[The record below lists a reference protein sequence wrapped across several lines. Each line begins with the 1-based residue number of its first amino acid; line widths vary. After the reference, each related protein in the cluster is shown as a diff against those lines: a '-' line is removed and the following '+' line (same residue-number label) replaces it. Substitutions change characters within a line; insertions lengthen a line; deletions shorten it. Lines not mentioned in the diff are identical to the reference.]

1 MKNLIFV
8 LLFSLMLILA
18 CDDDSGTSGTSGGD
32 VDTNSTV
39 QEDVQNIENTSDQV
53 IASLINLTEGEF
65 GSFMEEFLDVQN
77 GDYRSTDWVE
87 DMANGLDRVIDFDQI
102 TNNYRF
108 SPSSNSGVYSWNS
121 SIERWEETE
130 SSDDIELRF
139 PSSQSSSENTMSL
152 ILSEY
157 SDTPVIID
165 GDDVRLPTRLLIT
178 LQEDGEDVFRFD
190 LQNVTYTQEGND
202 APLPTNIDLEIFTA
216 PITHNLRL
224 IEESSTRFQL
234 SFGMTDEDD
243 SILDLNTTVNFA
255 NSDYLALEDE
265 DVGNAEVTFLFED
278 NLRVELSADIGDL
291 AALDDPTENQINQ
304 MIRAEV
310 FFGSQK
316 IGELEYDED
325 SEDIIIVYK
334 DGSSESSER
343 YYRDFLESLET
354 VTFDFTGEWVDLD

>member
-1 MKNLIFV
+1 
-8 LLFSLMLILA
+8 
-18 CDDDSGTSGTSGGD
+18 
-32 VDTNSTV
+32 
-39 QEDVQNIENTSDQV
+39 V
-53 IASLINLTEGEF
+53 IAAMTDITEGEF
-65 GSFMEEFLDVQN
+65 GSFMEDFLNVQN
-77 GDYRSTDWVE
+77 GDYRSAEWVE
-87 DMANGLDRVIDFDQI
+87 YMADGLDRVIDFDQI

-121 SIERWEETE
+121 SIEMWEETG
-130 SSDDIELRF
+130 SSDNIELRF
-139 PSSQSSSENTMSL
+139 PARQSSSENTMSL

-157 SDTPVIID
+157 SDTPVIIE
-165 GDDVRLPTRLLIT
+165 GDDVRLPSRLLIT
-178 LQEDGEDVFRFD
+178 LQEDGDDLFRFD

-216 PITHNLRL
+216 PIMHNLRL

-234 SFGMTDEDD
+234 SFGITEAEENV
-243 SILDLNTTVNFA
+243 LDLSTTVNLA
-255 NSDYLALEDE
+255 NSDYLELEDE
-265 DVGNAEVTFLFED
+265 DVGNVEVTFLFKE

-291 AALDDPTENQINQ
+291 VVLDDPTEPQINSLFT
-304 MIRAEV
+304 AEV

-316 IGELEYDED
+316 IGDLEYDED

-343 YYRDFLESLET
+343 FYRDFLESLET